1 MAGYIMT
8 HKVPTVY
15 MVTNLIN
22 GKVYVGKH
30 MAPEHDPIDVSY
42 LGSGIG
48 IRRAV
53 DKHGA
58 HNFKKELIAI
68 CDTED
73 QAYEL
78 EAQIVTDEFVARPD
92 TYNGVSGGVGLTS
105 EFVKQDLKRRYSCKE
120 YRERHAEIMRNISS
134 RPDVA
139 AKRNTAMAAL
149 RLDPAYQAKMA
160 EAYKCPERSRKLS
173 EAAKERHRLNPTMA
187 KEIAAKRSK
196 NESWRANVAAS
207 NRRQAMDPA
216 WKESHA
222 KGQAEK
228 SKKPGWKEA
237 ISRAAASRSNNEQW
251 REAVR
256 AAGAARAQNPEFK
269 DMMTERNKAMAADPK
284 WLEALRLSHSD
295 PEYRAKTSERVKA
308 QWADPEYKAARLAK
322 MQEKRSSP
330 EFAKKHREA
339 ASSANSK
346 AVLAHGK
353 RYNRMQ
359 DAAADL
365 GISMYKLRQLLQTS
379 SADVRFVD

>member
-30 MAPEHDPIDVSY
+30 MAPEHDPLDVSY

-68 CDTED
+68 CDTEE

-139 AKRNTAMAAL
+139 AKRNAAMAAL

-216 WKESHA
+216 WKEAHA
-222 KGQAEK
+222 KAQAAKAQTPEWRESIAKAMQTRANNPQWLESIRK
-228 SKKPGWKEA
+228 SAAERASDPAWKEKM
-237 ISRAAASRSNNEQW
+237 
-251 REAVR
+251 
-256 AAGAARAQNPEFK
+256 AQH
-269 DMMTERNKAMAADPK
+269 NKAMASDPK
-284 WLEALRLSHSD
+284 WLASVKAAKSTPGYKAQASERAKAQWSD
-295 PEYRAKTSERVKA
+295 PEFKAMRVDKLRKRLS
-308 QWADPEYKAARLAK
+308 DPDA
-322 MQEKRSSP
+322 
-330 EFAKKHREA
+330 AKKHRES

>member
-30 MAPEHDPIDVSY
+30 MAPEHDPLDVSY

-68 CDTED
+68 CDTEE

-139 AKRNTAMAAL
+139 AKRNAAMAAL

-216 WKESHA
+216 WKEAHA
-222 KGQAEK
+222 KAQAAKAQTPEWRESIAKAMQTRANNPQWLESIRK
-228 SKKPGWKEA
+228 SAADRASDPAWKEKM
-237 ISRAAASRSNNEQW
+237 
-251 REAVR
+251 
-256 AAGAARAQNPEFK
+256 AQH
-269 DMMTERNKAMAADPK
+269 NKAMASDPK
-284 WLEALRLSHSD
+284 WLASVKAAKSTPGYKAQASE
-295 PEYRAKTSERVKA
+295 RAKGQILNS
-308 QWADPEYKAARLAK
+308 RLCALI
-322 MQEKRSSP
+322 SC
-330 EFAKKHREA
+330 
-339 ASSANSK
+339 AN
-346 AVLAHGK
+346 G
-353 RYNRMQ
+353 
-359 DAAADL
+359 
-365 GISMYKLRQLLQTS
+365 
-379 SADVRFVD
+379 